1 MKDNSSDAG
10 SIVNGSD
17 NSNGNNQTSGKRKVC
32 IVGTYGSV
40 SELVNTADY
49 EDKID
54 IELIQENKDFD
65 ETKDLISLASKVQ
78 EICSGDADIV
88 IVSARKRFADQIR
101 YFLTYTIDTDKS
113 IYVVEEDNNNYKTEI
128 ADIVDN
134 KANKVNDSAKHH
146 FDVTEIKDMGYVGM
160 VNDYIGNDVYTAQKI
175 MASYESVVVVSDTA
189 DGSLSPAMTQLVKD
203 VSGYIK
209 VIVVNNS
216 GSEYDYAADGLN
228 VITAQTMTSWQAR
241 IMAMLCLTDKNIT
254 DWQEFFN

>member
-1 MKDNSSDAG
+1 MRLLNIGDKLINLKNKLKLKNAVSIAAAVMLGVTSLAGCGFVSNPVEYMSQADNENGTVSDNTDKITDNSGNNAGGMKDNSSDAG

-88 IVSARKRFADQIR
+88 IVSARK
-101 YFLTYTIDTDKS
+101 
-113 IYVVEEDNNNYKTEI
+113 
-128 ADIVDN
+128 
-134 KANKVNDSAKHH
+134 
-146 FDVTEIKDMGYVGM
+146 
-160 VNDYIGNDVYTAQKI
+160 
-175 MASYESVVVVSDTA
+175 
-189 DGSLSPAMTQLVKD
+189 
-203 VSGYIK
+203 
-209 VIVVNNS
+209 
-216 GSEYDYAADGLN
+216 
-228 VITAQTMTSWQAR
+228 
-241 IMAMLCLTDKNIT
+241 
-254 DWQEFFN
+254 